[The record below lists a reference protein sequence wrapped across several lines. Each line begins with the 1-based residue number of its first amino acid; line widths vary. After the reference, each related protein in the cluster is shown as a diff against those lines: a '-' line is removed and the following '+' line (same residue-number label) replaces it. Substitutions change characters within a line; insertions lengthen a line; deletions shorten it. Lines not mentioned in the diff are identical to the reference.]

1 MAFLKKIGK
10 IKKVA
15 SALGGVSDLLPDAVS
30 DLLPDAVNDLV
41 DNIDADTDVGLEDI
55 KDKVLS
61 SDTYDD
67 FKENITRGEGV
78 EKIKKRLT
86 DKESINDLKDNLI
99 SLAKKKRFFGK
110 HDSVDDSIENSL
122 SSSLEPEQELFVAA
136 QQREIYASIDN
147 EQHGPYDEI
156 QFKRLIENHLIDAST
171 LVWQDGMPDWQPAG
185 QAVPEFFNLAT
196 VPPIPPI
203 PPIPPHMPGVDFLT
217 TNHIDIPEG
226 VNCLDEDFEI
236 DENVTSITLPSTLK
250 KLDSEVFCEKT
261 KLRIIDFSKVTK
273 LKTIPEYCFMGCSS
287 LEEIVIPEGVLEIEY
302 DAFEGCSSL
311 RKIVLPSTLQDMS
324 QLADKGLIANK
335 GLKNLKIIDFSKV
348 YQLRTIPEYCF
359 DGCNNLEEIV
369 IPEGVME
376 IEYDAFEGCSSLRKI
391 VLPSTLQNM
400 SQLADKG
407 LKNLKIID
415 FSKVCQLRTIPEYCF
430 AGCNNLEEI
439 VIPEGV
445 MEVEEEAFDD
455 CKKLKRIVVPSTL
468 NNVQN
473 IPANLI
479 VYKKC

>member
-196 VPPIPPI
+196 VPPIPP
-203 PPIPPHMPGVDFLT
+203 HMPGVDFLT

-250 KLDSEVFCEKT
+250 EFYSDVFSEKSN
-261 KLRIIDFSKVTK
+261 LRRIDFSRVTQ
-273 LKTIPEYCFMGCSS
+273 LKTIPENCFMGC
-287 LEEIVIPEGVLEIEY
+287 
-302 DAFEGCSSL
+302 
-311 RKIVLPSTLQDMS
+311 K
-324 QLADKGLIANK
+324 
-335 GLKNLKIIDFSKV
+335 
-348 YQLRTIPEYCF
+348 
-359 DGCNNLEEIV
+359 NLEEIV
-369 IPEGVME
+369 IPEGVQT
-376 IEYDAFEGCSSLRKI
+376 IEFGAFDGCSNLRSI
-391 VLPSTLQNM
+391 VLPSTLRTISALTDDGGLDNLV
-400 SQLADKG
+400 SVDFSRVTQLKTIPEFCFMG
-407 LKNLKIID
+407 CKNLENIVIPEGVQTIEFGAFDGCSNLRSIVLPSTLRTLSALAEDGFLDNLVSID
-415 FSKVCQLRTIPEYCF
+415 FSRVAQLKTIPEYCF
-430 AGCNNLEEI
+430 QGCKNLEYI
-439 VIPEGV
+439 ALPEGV
-445 MEVEEEAFDD
+445 KNVEPEAFDG
-455 CKKLKRIVVPSTL
+455 CKNLKRIDVPSTL
-468 NNVQN
+468 KDYEN
-473 IPANLI
+473 IPTI
-479 VYKKC
+479 

>member
-41 DNIDADTDVGLEDI
+41 DNIDADTDVSLEDI

-67 FKENITRGEGV
+67 FKENITRGGGV

-203 PPIPPHMPGVDFLT
+203 PPHMPGVDFLT

-250 KLDSEVFCEKT
+250 EFYSDVFSEKSN
-261 KLRIIDFSKVTK
+261 LRRIDFSRVTQ
-273 LKTIPEYCFMGCSS
+273 LKTIPENCFMGCSS
-287 LEEIVIPEGVLEIEY
+287 LEEIVIPEG
-302 DAFEGCSSL
+302 
-311 RKIVLPSTLQDMS
+311 
-324 QLADKGLIANK
+324 GL
-335 GLKNLKIIDFSKV
+335 
-348 YQLRTIPEYCF
+348 
-359 DGCNNLEEIV
+359 
-369 IPEGVME
+369 E